1 MNEKMRDYLLYGVA
15 ALTAINTILIFTQDN
30 GGGRVID
37 RPATN
42 TALVESNR
50 NVNQAAQ
57 IDPAIGQN
65 RSFDAASGRTDVNPQ
80 QQQQQQQPPA
90 PAGPPTTIAFE
101 QMEHDFGT
109 IKQNTENKHIFSFVN
124 TGPNP
129 LIIQDAKGSCG
140 CTVPKYP
147 KQPVPPGETAEIE
160 VVYKPGTQ
168 KGNQT
173 KTVTLT
179 ANTEPNQTVL
189 KISAMVEPEEKE
201 S

>member
-15 ALTAINTILIFTQDN
+15 ALTLINSYFVFTGSND
-30 GGGRVID
+30 GGRVIE

-42 TALVESNR
+42 TALVESSR
-50 NVNQAAQ
+50 RANQAPQ
-57 IDPAIGQN
+57 PLDQTMTQSK
-65 RSFDAASGRTDVNPQ
+65 SFDAATGNTEVKPDPK
-80 QQQQQQQPPA
+80 
-90 PAGPPTTIAFE
+90 PAGPPTTVTFA

-109 IKQNTENKHIFSFVN
+109 IKQNSENKYIFSFVN

-147 KQPVPPGETAEIE
+147 KQPVAPGETGEIE

-168 KGNQT
+168 KGDQT

-189 KISAMVEPEEKE
+189 KITAMVEPEEKE